1 MPVPPSATPAT
12 VTPAL
17 SAQADKPN
25 PTARLDLT
33 LGITVL
39 TFHDAS
45 GQVIATT
52 PTQQQLNTYLM
63 YGSLQQ
69 AAKPASDE
77 AKPAGEESDGPG
89 LATLA

>member
-1 MPVPPSATPAT
+1 MTPVVQT
-12 VTPAL
+12 
-17 SAQADKPN
+17 QADKPN

-39 TFHDAS
+39 SFHDAS

-63 YGSLQQ
+63 YGAPEQ
-69 AAKPASDE
+69 AT
-77 AKPAGEESDGPG
+77 KPAGEGSDGSG